1 MLYDLTVSNFLLSR
15 KLVTSYRCTNLA
27 RTGAS
32 MDDDIIEKIL
42 LAALK
47 RPVGLDGR
55 QAPWAAKLV
64 QNSTAAIMINSI
76 LEQPSS
82 ADIGSTDTQ

>member
-1 MLYDLTVSNFLLSR
+1 MLYDLIVSDFLLSR
-15 KLVTSYRCTNLA
+15 MLVTSYRCTNLA

-55 QAPWAAKLV
+55 QAQGRLLGLQNLCKTV
-64 QNSTAAIMINSI
+64 Q
-76 LEQPSS
+76 QPS
-82 ADIGSTDTQ
+82 